1 MDQEKIN
8 RINELTQISRQREL
22 TGKEVA
28 ERKKLRTEYLA
39 DWRRGAENSLNS
51 VVILNPDGSKHK
63 LRRKK

>member
-22 TGKEVA
+22 TDKEKT
-28 ERKKLRTEYLA
+28 ERQKLRTEYLA

>member
-1 MDQEKIN
+1 MEQAKID

-22 TGKEVA
+22 TGKEAA
-28 ERKKLRTEYLA
+28 ERQKLRAEYIA